1 MNELYMMN
9 ISSIRH
15 IADKKPVKRQLCK
28 KKGLIW
34 HFLSF
39 FVLYSVLFP
48 VIRGLLNTMIAT
60 MVAVLLVDV
69 ALRAMRGR
77 SADSDI
83 LLADIIGL
91 VAGMYLAILTCA
103 INIIIRLW

>member
-1 MNELYMMN
+1 MQEK
-9 ISSIRH
+9 S
-15 IADKKPVKRQLCK
+15 
-28 KKGLIW
+28 LIW

-48 VIRGLLNTMIAT
+48 VIRGLLNTMIAA
-60 MVAVLLVDV
+60 MVAVLMVDV

-77 SADSDI
+77 TADSDI
-83 LLADIIGL
+83 LLADILGL
-91 VAGMYLAILTCA
+91 VAGMYLANLVSI